1 MGRPPAG
8 AGIDMEK
15 FVTIWID
22 AYKNGR
28 NQSDIARELG
38 VTPAAVST
46 KAKKFREMGIDLP
59 ELNRGTGN
67 NSNVVAAK
75 QLMDRLLGNVEA
87 EQQAKEEMYS
97 KPSVEVNFSED
108 TYI

>member
-59 ELNRGTGN
+59 ELNRGSSS
-67 NSNVVAAK
+67 NSNVTAAK
-75 QLMDRLLGNVEA
+75 QLMDRLLGSVEA

-97 KPSVEVNFSED
+97 KPAVTEDVSEED
-108 TYI
+108 YI